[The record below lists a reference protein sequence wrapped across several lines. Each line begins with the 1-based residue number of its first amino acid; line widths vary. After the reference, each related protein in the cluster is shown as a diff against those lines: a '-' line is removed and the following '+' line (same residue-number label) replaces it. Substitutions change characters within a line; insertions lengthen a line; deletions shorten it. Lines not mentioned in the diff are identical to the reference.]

1 MLSNLRGSWR
11 TPVHLALAGAVAMT
25 MTVHAWW
32 IQPKRRALHAQ
43 ADALESTRRELM
55 TARRA
60 AARVSSVEPVATSLD
75 RQRAVLQSAAGSE
88 REATELLRDVQTL
101 GDGPDLRVI
110 AFKPA
115 APVRRDA
122 LIEWSVVVELEGSYA
137 GLLQFLRDVAEYP
150 RLVVVS
156 ALRVRPAESDRA
168 AVSLTASC
176 RLSTFGPASAA
187 TDAADRPWTPPSP
200 PGTGRP
206 REDSPR

>member
-43 ADALESTRRELM
+43 ADALESTRRELV

-60 AARVSSVEPVATSLD
+60 AARVSGVEPVATSLD
-75 RQRAVLQSAAGSE
+75 RRRAVLQSAARSE

-101 GDGPDLRVI
+101 GDGPELRVI

-115 APVRRDA
+115 APVRRDT
-122 LIEWSVVVELEGSYA
+122 LIEWAVAVELEGSYV
-137 GLLQFLRDVAEYP
+137 GLLQFLRDVADYP

-156 ALRVRPAESDRA
+156 ALRVRPAESNRTD
-168 AVSLTASC
+168 VSLTASC
-176 RLSTFGPASAA
+176 RLSTFGPAEAA
-187 TDAADRPWTPPSP
+187 KDAADRSPTSP
-200 PGTGRP
+200 PGAGRP
-206 REDSPR
+206 REDSLR